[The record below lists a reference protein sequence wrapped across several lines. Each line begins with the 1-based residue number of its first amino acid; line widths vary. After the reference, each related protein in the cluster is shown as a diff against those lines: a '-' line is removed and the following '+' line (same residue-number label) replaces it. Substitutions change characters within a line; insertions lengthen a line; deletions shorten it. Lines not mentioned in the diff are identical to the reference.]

1 MDRLIREETV
11 SPNTGHQGA
20 LRTKIQHG
28 RHRHWRSDA
37 IRGRRILSMDTVK
50 MAAYSKEFW

>member
-28 RHRHWRSDA
+28 RHRHWRSDD
-37 IRGRRILSMDTVK
+37 IPGRRIWMDTVK